1 MNMLTPKLLNDFI
14 YIQTN
19 TMMIENLNYFELRN
33 MQFIDLEKLNRS
45 FVLKDPPK
53 IE

>member
-1 MNMLTPKLLNDFI
+1 MLTLKLLNDVI
-14 YIQTN
+14 YIQMN
-19 TMMIENLNYFELRN
+19 KMMIEKFFFLGLRN